1 VKPVTAKVLVGAA
14 ILAEQSRAVPVKQE
28 PFLCGKPGFI
38 PSLVLCCSVV
48 YPNPVHRG
56 SSALQMNPDTQ
67 FSQTALGHRIGRFLL
82 SYCADPVPFE
92 KGDISQ

>member
-1 VKPVTAKVLVGAA
+1 MTAKVLVGAA

>member
-1 VKPVTAKVLVGAA
+1 VTAKVLAGTSTLAGQSCA
-14 ILAEQSRAVPVKQE
+14 IPVQHE
-28 PFLCGKPGFI
+28 PFLCGKPGII
-38 PSLVLCCSVV
+38 PSLVVCCSVV

-56 SSALQMNPDTQ
+56 SSALQMNADSR
-67 FSQTALGHRIGRFLL
+67 FVQTALGHRPDRFFL